1 MARIIPDV
9 DTATIKTEGFEE
21 LGKKL
26 KVRIP
31 AIARKMG
38 FSLDAKLAVIG
49 RRKEQIEANTLEMGR
64 PQWKGK
70 HPYAVYSMWHPRRG
84 WVSTTREASAKKG
97 GGPFM
102 LSNISFRGAQKFK
115 DAVVG
120 HYTSQLAN
128 LWSHQTKP
136 YTATSPVVGQSGRLK
151 TWNVGDTRPAKYSWS
166 MVASILSRME
176 EQAIRRTEAEYADQL
191 EKEF

>member
-64 PQWKGK
+64 PQWKGRTGFS
-70 HPYAVYSMWHPRRG
+70 VYSMWDARRG
-84 WVSTTREASAKKG
+84 WVSTSRMASAKIG
-97 GGPFM
+97 GRYM
-102 LSNISFRGAQKFK
+102 MSNISFRGAQKFK

-136 YTATSPVVGQSGRLK
+136 YTATSPVVGQRGRRK

-166 MVASILSRME
+166 AVASILSRME